1 MPPGLCYYNI
11 IESRRSYEMTISIS
25 NHLLKS
31 PEGCFKR
38 DIIDDYGLSKVEAQV
53 LWVYVNHFVKE
64 HYLANRF
71 DNQIIFYAVSIAEPA
86 GKPIKDCQL
95 VPVHLTL
102 YCHQDLE
109 IKVKQG
115 IPALRESLV
124 LRLAQ
129 EAHQQGGLLSQN
141 DLAQILMVD
150 LSTIKRI
157 IKRIKQQGVPIPT
170 RGEIKDIG
178 PGLSH
183 KARIIE
189 LLLKRYQPTEVALKT
204 KHTLSSIH
212 RYFDSFLKV
221 SYLSD
226 EGFSTVTMR
235 HLTGI
240 SEKVIGE
247 YLSLYSHY
255 QKKSD
260 YQEKLKEIKGYLSA
274 KKGGLS

>member
-1 MPPGLCYYNI
+1 
-11 IESRRSYEMTISIS
+11 MTISIS

-38 DIIDDYGLSKVEAQV
+38 DIIDSYGLSKVEAQV
-53 LWVYVNHFVKE
+53 LWVYVKNFVKE

-71 DNQIIFYAVSIAEPA
+71 DNQIIFYAVSLVEPA
-86 GKPIKDCQL
+86 GKPIKDCRL

-102 YCHQDLE
+102 YCQRDLE
-109 IKVKQG
+109 IKAKQG
-115 IPALRESLV
+115 ITALREALV
-124 LRLAQ
+124 LRLSQ
-129 EAHQQGGLLSQN
+129 EAHQQGGLLSQT

-150 LSTIKRI
+150 LSTVKRI
-157 IKRIKQQGVPIPT
+157 IKRIKHKGVSIPT

-189 LLLKRYQPTEVALKT
+189 LLLKRYQPTVVALKT
-204 KHTLSSIH
+204 RHSLSSID
-212 RYFDSFLKV
+212 RYFDSFCKV

-226 EGFSTVTMR
+226 EGFSR
-235 HLTGI
+235 IKIGHLTGI

-247 YLSLYSHY
+247 YLNLYSYY
-255 QKKSD
+255 QQEED
-260 YQEKLKEIKGYLSA
+260 YRERLKEIKGYLSS
-274 KKGGLS
+274 KKGGLL

>member
-1 MPPGLCYYNI
+1 
-11 IESRRSYEMTISIS
+11 MTTSIS
-25 NHLLKS
+25 NYLLKS

-38 DIIDDYGLSKVEAQV
+38 DIIDGYGLSKVEAQV
-53 LWVYVNHFVKE
+53 LWVYVNNFVKE

-71 DNQIIFYAVSIAEPA
+71 DNQIIFYAVSITEPA

-95 VPVHLTL
+95 VPVHLSL
-102 YCHQDLE
+102 YSHKDLKTKAKE
-109 IKVKQG
+109 G
-115 IPALRESLV
+115 ISALRESLI

-129 EAHQQGGLLSQN
+129 EAHQQGALLSQS
-141 DLAQILMVD
+141 DLAQILMIN
-150 LSTIKRI
+150 LSTVKRMIKK
-157 IKRIKQQGVPIPT
+157 IKHKGISIPT

-204 KHTLSSIH
+204 KHSLSAIS
-212 RYFDSFLKV
+212 RYFDNFIKV
-221 SYLSD
+221 SYLLD
-226 EGFSTVTMR
+226 EGFTLVKIR

-247 YLSLYSHY
+247 YLRLYY
-255 QKKSD
+255 YYKNKED
-260 YQEKLKEIKGYLSA
+260 YREKIDEIKGYFSS
-274 KKGGLS
+274 KKGGSR

>member
-1 MPPGLCYYNI
+1 
-11 IESRRSYEMTISIS
+11 MTTNIS
-25 NHLLKS
+25 NYLLKS

-38 DIIDDYGLSKVEAQV
+38 DIIDGYGLSKVEAQV
-53 LWVYVNHFVKE
+53 LWVYVNNFVKE

-71 DNQIIFYAVSIAEPA
+71 DNQIIFYAVSITEPA
-86 GKPIKDCQL
+86 GKPIKECQL

-102 YCHQDLE
+102 YRQKDLE
-109 IKVKQG
+109 IKAKHGV
-115 IPALRESLV
+115 PALREALV
-124 LRLAQ
+124 LRISQ
-129 EAHQQGGLLSQN
+129 EAYQQGALLSQS
-141 DLAQILMVD
+141 DLAQILMIN
-150 LSTIKRI
+150 LSTVKRMIKK
-157 IKRIKQQGVPIPT
+157 IKHKGISIPT

-204 KHTLSSIH
+204 KHTLSSIN
-212 RYFDSFLKV
+212 RYFESFLKV

-226 EGFSTVTMR
+226 EGFSSVKIC

-247 YLSLYSHY
+247 YLSLCTYY
-255 QKKSD
+255 KNKED
-260 YQEKLKEIKGYLSA
+260 YRERLAEIKGYLSS

>member
-1 MPPGLCYYNI
+1 
-11 IESRRSYEMTISIS
+11 MTISIS

-64 HYLANRF
+64 HYLTKRF

-102 YCHQDLE
+102 YRHQDLE
-109 IKVKQG
+109 IKAKRGV
-115 IPALRESLV
+115 PALRESLI

-129 EAHQQGGLLSQN
+129 EAHQQGGLLSQH

-157 IKRIKQQGVPIPT
+157 IKKVKQKGISIPT

-204 KHTLSSIH
+204 KHTLSSIQ
-212 RYFDSFLKV
+212 RYFDSFLRV
-221 SYLSD
+221 SYLAD
-226 EGFSTVTMR
+226 EGFTTIKIR

-247 YLSLYSHY
+247 YLSLYIHY
-255 QKKSD
+255 KSKED
-260 YQEKLKEIKGYLSA
+260 YRERLAEIKGYLSS

>member
-1 MPPGLCYYNI
+1 M
-11 IESRRSYEMTISIS
+11 
-25 NHLLKS
+25 
-31 PEGCFKR
+31 
-38 DIIDDYGLSKVEAQV
+38 
-53 LWVYVNHFVKE
+53 
-64 HYLANRF
+64 
-71 DNQIIFYAVSIAEPA
+71 
-86 GKPIKDCQL
+86 
-95 VPVHLTL
+95 PVHLTL
-102 YCHQDLE
+102 YCQKDLE
-109 IKVKQG
+109 IKAKFGV
-115 IPALRESLV
+115 PNLREALV
-124 LRLAQ
+124 LRISQ

-141 DLAQILMVD
+141 DLSQILMVD

-157 IKRIKQQGVPIPT
+157 IKKIKEKGVSIPT

-204 KHTLSSIH
+204 KHTLCSIH
-212 RYFDSFLKV
+212 RYFDSFCKV

-226 EGFSTVTMR
+226 EGFSSVKIR

-247 YLSLYSHY
+247 YLSLYTY
-255 QKKSD
+255 YKNKED
-260 YQEKLKEIKGYLSA
+260 YRERLAEIKGYLSS